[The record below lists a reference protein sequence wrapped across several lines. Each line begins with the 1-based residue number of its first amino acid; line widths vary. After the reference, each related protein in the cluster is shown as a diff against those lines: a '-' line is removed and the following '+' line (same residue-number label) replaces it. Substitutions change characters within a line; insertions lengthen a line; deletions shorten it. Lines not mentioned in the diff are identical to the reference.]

1 MISTNHPR
9 PLTFGQAPEQIE
21 LFVPEGDCPEPEV
34 SLVVP
39 ALNEPI
45 TIATF
50 VDWCLEG
57 LKGAGVAGEVVIV
70 DSSNDRTPEI
80 ALAHGARVLRCPRRG
95 LGRAYIDALPYVR
108 GKYVIMGDCDCTY
121 DFRELAPFLAAF
133 RRGAQ
138 FVMGS
143 RFKGTIDPGAM
154 PPLHQ
159 YFGTPL
165 TTFILNIMYGCR
177 FSDIHCGMRGLT
189 LDAYKKLGLQSQKWE
204 YASEMIIKAVKLG
217 LRTEEV
223 PIHFL
228 KDMEGRTSHL
238 KTSWYAP
245 WVAGWQNLRVFFL
258 FRPDFFLR
266 WPGRAFF
273 ALGALLVFGLAFGP
287 VQIGSVQLALYSQ
300 VVGLFFLAIGT
311 SFLGLDAL
319 TTLHLKFDRARC
331 NRLRRTY
338 DYDVI
343 APLSVVLIVAGTAVC
358 SSFAWKWM
366 QDGFKVAHLSHGFA
380 AGLGLMLL
388 AFQLFLKTLT
398 ITLFGFGTPLDD
410 GPPRSRRYG

>member
-1 MISTNHPR
+1 MTAAISR
-9 PLTFGQAPEQIE
+9 PPTFGAAPDQVE
-21 LFVPEGDCPEPEV
+21 LFTPRDDCPNPEV

-45 TIATF
+45 TIGTF

-57 LKGAGVAGEVVIV
+57 LKTAGVAGEVVIV
-70 DSSNDRTPEI
+70 DSSSDKTPEI
-80 ALAHGARVLRCPRRG
+80 ALERGARVLRTPRRG
-95 LGRAYIDALPYVR
+95 LGRAYIDALPHVR
-108 GKYVIMGDCDCTY
+108 GKYVIMGDSDCTY
-121 DFRELAPFLAAF
+121 DFRDIAPFLAAF
-133 RRGAQ
+133 RRGAE

-143 RFKGTIDPGAM
+143 RFKGKIDPGAM
-154 PPLHQ
+154 PPLHR

-238 KTSWYAP
+238 KTTWYAP

-266 WPGRAFF
+266 LPGQAFLV
-273 ALGALLVFGLAFGP
+273 LGGLLVFGLAFGP
-287 VQIGSVQLALYSQ
+287 VQIGAMGLALYAQ
-300 VVGLFFLAIGT
+300 VVGLFLFAIGT

-319 TTLHLKFDRARC
+319 TTLHLKFDKPRC
-331 NRLRRTY
+331 DRLRRTY
-338 DYDVI
+338 NYDLI
-343 APLSVVLIVAGTAVC
+343 APLSAALVVAGTAIS
-358 SSFAWKWM
+358 SSFALGWVR
-366 QDGFKVAHLSHGFA
+366 DGFKVGHLSHGFV

-388 AFQLFLKTLT
+388 GFQLFLKTLT
-398 ITLFGFGTPLDD
+398 ITLFSFGTPLDKA
-410 GPPRSRRYG
+410 PKSRRSG

>member
-1 MISTNHPR
+1 MTTENPS
-9 PLTFGQAPEQIE
+9 LETFGRAPEQVQ
-21 LFVPEGDCPEPEV
+21 LFVPTVDCPEPEV

-57 LKGAGVAGEVVIV
+57 LKSAGVAGEVVIV

-121 DFRELAPFLAAF
+121 DFRELAPFMAAF
-133 RRGAQ
+133 RRGAE

-154 PPLHQ
+154 PPLHR

-165 TTFILNIMYGCR
+165 TTFILNILYGCR

-228 KDMEGRTSHL
+228 KDMEGRSSHL
-238 KTSWYAP
+238 KSSWYAP

-266 WPGRAFF
+266 WPGRAFSC
-273 ALGALLVFGLAFGP
+273 LGLLLVFGLAFGP
-287 VQIGSVQLALYSQ
+287 IQIGSVQLALYSQ
-300 VVGLFFLAIGT
+300 VVGLFLLAVGT

-331 NRLRRTY
+331 NRLRRMY

-343 APLSVVLIVAGTAVC
+343 TPLSAALIVAGTVVC
-358 SSFAWKWM
+358 SSFVWTWM
-366 QDGFKVAHLSHGFA
+366 KDDFKVAHLSHGFA

-398 ITLFGFGTPLDD
+398 ITLFGFGTPLLDA
-410 GPPRSRRYG
+410 GPPKSRRYG